1 MVLNCFSTYLSI
13 GEHGKLTCLIFVLRR
28 QAPWVPAKRQPG
40 EKALIEKRGS
50 AAGSMR
56 TLSCVALVLVVIPA
70 CFAKAPH
77 FASTGRIGV
86 LCIGDTSYGESPVLG
101 WLSLDF
107 VVQWQ
112 ELPTDVGGVMSDE
125 AAKKITRIYTPR
137 TLERLVETYDVLLLL
152 EPRMEWFSGAEMRR
166 FRDSVELGVSS
177 LLTLWPDSEGYL
189 SLVESDLGPVY
200 PQEFAPSF
208 EADDNLPYHI
218 LVEKGTPP
226 VLTPFI
232 ALGIERFAGD
242 GTRPMHPKQGST
254 VWAWA
259 EKSGVMGPSEDEY
272 IISWAFGQEEAEN
285 WVVGVD
291 VDEQWFSMGAGN
303 RYGGDIILNIF
314 YYSVGKALPLNMELI
329 HGIRNA
335 FFRFNVE
342 KKLVLAVLE
351 FVDGFGANTAGLER
365 KLAQADDGKEE
376 AERLYLESEY
386 EGCYDQ
392 IKLMA
397 DGLAKLNEEAM
408 SLKDR
413 ALFWVYITEWS
424 VVSGTSVLAGF
435 VLYSLMIRRR
445 LYREVSVTRAY

>member
-1 MVLNCFSTYLSI
+1 
-13 GEHGKLTCLIFVLRR
+13 
-28 QAPWVPAKRQPG
+28 
-40 EKALIEKRGS
+40 
-50 AAGSMR
+50 MR
-56 TLSCVALVLVVIPA
+56 TLSLLALAVVLIPPCVGNT
-70 CFAKAPH
+70 PH
-77 FASTGRIGV
+77 FTNTGRIGV
-86 LCIGDTSYGESPVLG
+86 LCIGDTSYGESPILG

-125 AAKKITRIYTPR
+125 AAKKVTRIYTPR
-137 TLERLVETYDVLLLL
+137 TLERLVQSYDVLLLL

-208 EADDNLPYHI
+208 EADDNLPYHV
-218 LVEKGTPP
+218 LVERDNPP
-226 VLTPFI
+226 VLTPFLT
-232 ALGIERFAGD
+232 LGIEKFAGD

-259 EKSGVMGPSEDEY
+259 EKSSALGSSEDEY
-272 IISWAFGQEEAEN
+272 IISWTFGEKKAET

-314 YYSVGKALPLNMELI
+314 YYSVGKELPPNIELI
-329 HGIRNA
+329 HSIRDA

-351 FVDGFGANTAGLER
+351 FVDSFGANTAGLER

-376 AERLYLESEY
+376 AQRLYLESEY
-386 EGCYDQ
+386 EACYDQ

-397 DGLAKLNEEAM
+397 EGLAKLNEEAM
-408 SLKDR
+408 AMKDR
-413 ALFWVYITEWS
+413 ALFWVYLTEWS

-435 VLYSLMIRRR
+435 ALYSLMVRRR
-445 LYREVSVTRAY
+445 LYREVLVTRAY

>member
-1 MVLNCFSTYLSI
+1 
-13 GEHGKLTCLIFVLRR
+13 
-28 QAPWVPAKRQPG
+28 
-40 EKALIEKRGS
+40 
-50 AAGSMR
+50 MR
-56 TLSCVALVLVVIPA
+56 ALSCLVLILIATPA
-70 CFAKAPH
+70 SLAEAPH
-77 FASTGRIGV
+77 FVSTGRIGV
-86 LCIGDTSYGESPVLG
+86 LCIGDTSYGESPILG

-107 VVQWQ
+107 AVQWQ

-125 AAKKITRIYTPR
+125 AAKKVTRIYTPR
-137 TLERLVETYDVLLLL
+137 TLERLVRSYDVLLLL

-177 LLTLWPDSEGYL
+177 LLTLWPDSEGYR

-200 PQEFAPSF
+200 PQDFAPEF
-208 EADDNLPYHI
+208 ESPENLAYRI
-218 LVEKGTPP
+218 LVEKDNPP

-232 ALGIERFAGD
+232 PLGIERFTGSK
-242 GTRPMHPKQGST
+242 TRPMHPKQGST
-254 VWAWA
+254 IWAWA
-259 EKSGVMGPSEDEY
+259 EKSGALGSSEDEY
-272 IISWAFGQEEAEN
+272 IISWTFGQEDAET
-285 WVVGVD
+285 WVIGVD

-303 RYGGDIILNIF
+303 WYGGDIILNTF
-314 YYSVGKALPLNMELI
+314 YYSVGKALPPNIELI

-351 FVDGFGANTAGLER
+351 FVDRFGANTGGLER
-365 KLAQADDGKEE
+365 KIAQADDGKEE
-376 AERLYLESEY
+376 AERLYLEGEY

-408 SLKDR
+408 TLKDR
-413 ALFWVYITEWS
+413 ALFWVYLTEWS

-435 VLYSLMIRRR
+435 ALYSLMIRRR